1 MRIRTGIGVL
11 ICCAGTMALAAC
23 TAAASSGPDVTV
35 TDPGVGRPAPPD
47 SVQAA
52 LSRMAFTPYAA
63 LGLSNND
70 GLAPSESTSA
80 LAETCMSVAGYPGM
94 TNVPFAIGVGRAQ
107 LGFSQPWGPWGY
119 LGLAD
124 AQQWGFLL
132 PPGSALSSLGIGTA
146 APPSFNPATLPA
158 AEQTALEKCG
168 TIVQDFTQTA
178 VNGPLAGIETISNDV
193 YNDIGRNTAIKNA
206 TTAWR
211 TCMARHG
218 FTYPDPQTAF
228 RDEMQSLFAGGG
240 STSSSKEKILIGG
253 QSVSTAQNQAQIAMA
268 VTDATCTQST
278 DLAGIYFAVQAS
290 YEQQVVNANQQ
301 ALSAAVRQF
310 RADYQKELGKLP
322 QLLRTAKA
330 NPLPSGKVAVPG
342 GVRQSRS

>member
-1 MRIRTGIGVL
+1 MRIRTGIGML
-11 ICCAGTMALAAC
+11 IYCAGTVALAAC

-63 LGLSNND
+63 LGMSNND

-80 LAETCMSVAGYPGM
+80 LAGTCMSVAGYPGM
-94 TNVPFAIGVGRAQ
+94 THVPFAVSVGPAQ
-107 LGFSQPWGPWGY
+107 LGFSQPWGAWGY

-124 AQQWGFLL
+124 AEQWGFLL
-132 PPGSALSSLGIGTA
+132 PPGSALHSLGIGT
-146 APPSFNPATLPA
+146 PPSNFNPATLPA
-158 AEQTALEKCG
+158 AEQTALGKCA

-178 VNGPLAGIETISNDV
+178 DDGPLAGIQTISNDI
-193 YNDIGRNTAIKNA
+193 YNDIGRNAAIKNA

-218 FTYPDPQTAF
+218 FTYADPQTAF
-228 RDEMQSLFAGGG
+228 RDEMRSLFGGG
-240 STSSSKEKILIGG
+240 GRQKIVIGG
-253 QSVSTAQNQAQIAMA
+253 QSVSTTQNQAQIAMA
-268 VTDATCTQST
+268 VTDATCTQSA

-290 YEQQVVNANQQ
+290 YEQQIVNANQE
-301 ALSAAVRQF
+301 ALSAAVQQF
-310 RADYQKELGKLP
+310 RADYGKELSKLP

-330 NPLPSGKVAVPG
+330 NPFGPGKIGVPG
-342 GVRQSRS
+342 GVKQPHS